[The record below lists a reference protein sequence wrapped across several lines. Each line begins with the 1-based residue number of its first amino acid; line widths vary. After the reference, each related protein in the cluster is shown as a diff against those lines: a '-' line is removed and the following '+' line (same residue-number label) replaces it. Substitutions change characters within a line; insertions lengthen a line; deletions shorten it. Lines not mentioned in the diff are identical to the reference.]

1 MICKDLTTTKMPPKF
16 YKQSIPNL
24 QITDSSYFIQ
34 MIQSLEKEKSTS
46 HFMKLA

>member
-1 MICKDLTTTKMPPKF
+1 MTCKDLTTKKMPPKF

-34 MIQSLEKEKSTS
+34 NDSEFRKEKSTS